1 MYTLHLLY
9 IYLYSYMPHIVFI
22 QLPIRFPRFYFRRGS
37 ILSVSQPR
45 GFKVFGGKRWSMA
58 VDDIHGRM
66 DGRFLDD
73 NEKFA
78 GAPKMG

>member
-1 MYTLHLLY
+1 M
-9 IYLYSYMPHIVFI
+9 HISSHS
-22 QLPIRFPRFYFRRGS
+22 FPLITFWKWIDSR
-37 ILSVSQPR
+37 QPR

-73 NEKFA
+73 ERDTTPNQPRPPRKFA